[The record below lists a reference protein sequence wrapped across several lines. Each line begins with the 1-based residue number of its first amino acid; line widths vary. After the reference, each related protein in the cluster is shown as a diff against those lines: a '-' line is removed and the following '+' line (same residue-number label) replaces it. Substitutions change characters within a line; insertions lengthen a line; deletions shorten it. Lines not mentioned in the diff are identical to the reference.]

1 MKKFVKLWHLLNL
14 QLKIKFFILVLIGTI
29 NSFLEIFSLSLLFT
43 ILASMIGNPLNF
55 ENIYIFNKVFSFFD
69 EYNYNLFLIFL
80 IAYTFKF
87 FFATL
92 NIYFQNKTV
101 FSFLN
106 ILITRLFK
114 KYLYTN
120 ISKIKKKIHLKF

>member
-1 MKKFVKLWHLLNL
+1 MKKFVKLWQLLNY
-14 QLKIKFFILVLIGTI
+14 QLKTKFFLLILIGII

-43 ILASMIGNPLNF
+43 ILASMIDNSLNF
-55 ENIYIFNKVFSFFD
+55 ENIYIFNKIITFLD
-69 EYNYNLFLIFL
+69 EYNYNLIIIFL
-80 IAYTFKF
+80 IAYTVKF
-87 FFATL
+87 FFAGF

-106 ILITRLFK
+106 ILIFNLFK

-120 ISKIKKKIHLKF
+120 ISKIKKKN